1 MRDRTR
7 TGTSRSRS
15 RSRGVTP
22 TLTYVLAIGI
32 STLLISGLLIGTTG
46 FVEDERRSVVREELE
61 IVGDR
66 LAAEAVALDDLD
78 GANATKRTEVPAQ
91 VADTP
96 YYVDVVSCPA
106 GNACL
111 ELTSA
116 DPETAATVTAPVN
129 NESAIRVDRAGPRTV
144 RIEATPSDGP
154 LPGADADLGVA
165 ANVGIAENA
174 TAARAQG
181 SRLYQDDLAPVV
193 SGIEYSP
200 ARPTA
205 GEAVT
210 FESNTVTFIDGNY
223 TYSWD
228 LDGDGTVE
236 VTGNESA
243 ASNVTTTYANP
254 GRYSVTLTI
263 TGPANRTDTVTRLV
277 RVSGLRLVS
286 GSASSVNVDANDS
299 AAGLGFTLA
308 NDFSSESVTIT
319 DVAVNPADPTVDGI
333 YNPTADDAAEIQI
346 GTTKTYTRNVT
357 VFRNG
362 TLVQLESAET
372 VGSNDDV
379 GVTIGEFYAGPLDD
393 PDNQFA
399 TFGETF
405 NVSVRYE
412 TSNKRNFVSTY
423 TIAPGS
429 TGTTP
434 EAPEINSVSFQRD
447 SDDDTRLDWFEVDVT
462 DPNGDLD
469 EVVAFTYDDDGEFQ
483 DEDDL
488 QASAGNPFNFT
499 DLETFDG
506 DPIDR
511 VVIKAYDEDGRVTTR
526 SVDVSATGGGG
537 GGTTAAESVSQV
549 GTVSGGTDVSF
560 ELENTGSS
568 DVTLS
573 SISVAV
579 QSGPAKRVNNPSG
592 DEVTGG
598 GGVVDGSF
606 NLGDTVSFSTNP
618 TIADGETET
627 FGIGQFR
634 KNNGDPEDVSG
645 RTVEV
650 TIEYADGSVETYTLS
665 P

>member
-1 MRDRTR
+1 V
-7 TGTSRSRS
+7 G
-15 RSRGVTP
+15 GH
-22 TLTYVLAIGI
+22 
-32 STLLISGLLIGTTG
+32 
-46 FVEDERRSVVREELE
+46 VEAGEVPDGHGAVAAVVAPAADD
-61 IVGDR
+61 GDR

-116 DPETAATVTAPVN
+116 DPETAATVTVPVN

-174 TAARAQG
+174 TAARDQG

-228 LDGDGTVE
+228 LDGDGTAE

-243 ASNVTTTYANP
+243 ASNVTTTYASP

-277 RVSGLRLVS
+277 RVSGLRLIS
-286 GSASSVNVDANDS
+286 GSVSSVNVDANDS

-319 DVAVNPADPTVDGI
+319 DVALNPTDPAVDGI
-333 YNPTADDAAEIQI
+333 YNPTSTDAAEIRI

-372 VGSNDDV
+372 VGSNDNV
-379 GVTIGEFYAGPLDD
+379 AVTIGEFYAGSLSDR
-393 PDNQFA
+393 DNQFA
-399 TFGETF
+399 TFGQTF
-405 NVSVRYE
+405 NISVRYE

-429 TGTTP
+429 TGATP
-434 EAPEINSVSFQRD
+434 EAPEINDVNFQRD
-447 SDDDTRLDWFEVDVT
+447 SDDDTRLDWFEADVT

-488 QASAGNPFNFT
+488 QSSAGNPFNFT

-511 VVIKAYDEDGRVTTR
+511 VVIKAYDDDGRVTTR

-537 GGTTAAESVSQV
+537 GGGVSPTVDSFTVDSPGASGKIKANADVSDADGDLSQVTFELVDESTGSVVETETRSVSGNAATENV
-549 GTVSGGTDVSF
+549 EFDGFSGSPDDYEVRVTVTDAAGNDAS
-560 ELENTGSS
+560 ETEES
-568 DVTLS
+568 
-573 SISVAV
+573 
-579 QSGPAKRVNNPSG
+579 PA
-592 DEVTGG
+592 GG
-598 GGVVDGSF
+598 GGG
-606 NLGDTVSFSTNP
+606 P
-618 TIADGETET
+618 
-627 FGIGQFR
+627 
-634 KNNGDPEDVSG
+634 
-645 RTVEV
+645 
-650 TIEYADGSVETYTLS
+650 
-665 P
+665 

>member
-1 MRDRTR
+1 MRKSTRAGAGRT
-7 TGTSRSRS
+7 

-22 TLTYVLAIGI
+22 TLTYVFAIGI

-46 FVEDERRSVVREELE
+46 FVEDERQSVVREELE
-61 IVGDR
+61 IIGDR

-116 DPETAATVTAPVN
+116 DPETAATVTVPVN

-144 RIEATPSDGP
+144 RIKATPSDGP

-174 TAARAQG
+174 TAAKDQG

-205 GEAVT
+205 GETVT

-228 LDGDGTVE
+228 LDGDGTAE
-236 VTGNESA
+236 VTGNGSA

-277 RVSGLRLVS
+277 RVSGLRLIS
-286 GSASSVNVDANDS
+286 GSVSSVNVDANDS
-299 AAGLGFTLA
+299 AAGVGFTLA

-319 DVAVNPADPTVDGI
+319 DVALNPANPAVDGI
-333 YNPTADDAAEIQI
+333 YNPTSDDAAEIRI

-379 GVTIGEFYAGPLDD
+379 AVTIGAFYAGSLSDRDD
-393 PDNQFA
+393 QFA
-399 TFGETF
+399 TYGQTF
-405 NVSVRYE
+405 NISVRYE
-412 TSNKRNFVSTY
+412 TSNKRNFVSMY

-429 TGTTP
+429 TGATP
-434 EAPEINSVSFQRD
+434 EAPEIDDVNFQRD
-447 SDDDTRLDWFEVDVT
+447 KDDDTRLDWFEADIT

-469 EVVAFTYDDDGEFQ
+469 EVVAFTYDDGGEFQ
-483 DEDDL
+483 DKDSL
-488 QASAGNPFNFT
+488 QFSAGNPFKFT

-511 VVIKAYDEDGRVTTR
+511 VVIKAYDDDGRVTTR
-526 SVDVSATGGGG
+526 SVDVSGTGGGG
-537 GGTTAAESVSQV
+537 GGTTAAESVSQA
-549 GTVSGGTDVSF
+549 GAASGGTDISF
-560 ELENTGSS
+560 QLENTGSS

-579 QSGPAKRVNNPSG
+579 QNGPAKEVDNPG
-592 DEVTGG
+592 GKEVTGG
-598 GGVVDGSF
+598 DGAIDGSF
-606 NLGDTVSFSTNP
+606 NLGDPVSFSTDP
-618 TIADGETET
+618 TIEDGETET
-627 FGIGQFR
+627 FTIGQFR
-634 KNNGDPEDVSG
+634 KNNDDPEDVSG

-650 TIEYADGSVETYTLS
+650 TINFADGSGETYTLS